1 MNPSNSEPRGGSSS
15 GGVASGQPGIV
26 AQLDSIDLFAELESL
41 EEENASLA
49 DANRKLR
56 EEKRDVM
63 VKLSHLVWIKFR
75 RFLKV
80 SEFDVFVLNCKTYF
94 WILDSDW
101 YKTSL

>member
-56 EEKRDVM
+56 EEKRDAM
-63 VKLSHLVWIKFR
+63 VKLSQLV
-75 RFLKV
+75 
-80 SEFDVFVLNCKTYF
+80 
-94 WILDSDW
+94 
-101 YKTSL
+101 